1 MSSSR
6 RKFLK
11 LSTLATLVAIFP
23 LRGSAYVVSAE
34 DPLANYTKVTFKSYL
49 RSVFQLYAGGE
60 IVEVTLKS
68 IGDLPAPQG
77 GECFTLLFRGGAR
90 PHPQDTYTLNHP
102 ALGKFK
108 LFLVPV
114 GTDKYG
120 AQGYLAT
127 INRLSPYDAATIAAP
142 KK

>member
-23 LRGSAYVVSAE
+23 FRGNAYVAGE
-34 DPLANYTKVTFKSYL
+34 DPLANYSKDTFKSYL
-49 RSVFQLYAGGE
+49 RSVFQLSAGGA
-60 IVEVTLKS
+60 IVEITLKS
-68 IGDLPAPQG
+68 VDDMPSPRG
-77 GECFTLLFRGGAR
+77 GECFTLLFRGGSS
-90 PHPQDTYTLNHP
+90 PHRQDTYTLNHP
-102 ALGKFK
+102 ALGKFE

-127 INRLSPYDAATIAAP
+127 INRLSPYDAATIVAP
-142 KK
+142 TK

>member
-11 LSTLATLVAIFP
+11 LSTLATLVAVFP
-23 LRGSAYVVSAE
+23 FRGNAFVVSGE
-34 DPLANYTKVTFKSYL
+34 DPLANYTKATFKSYL
-49 RSVFQLYAGGE
+49 RSVFQLYAGGG
-60 IVEVTLKS
+60 IVEVTLTTV
-68 IGDLPAPQG
+68 GDMPSPPG

-90 PHPQDTYTLNHP
+90 SYTQNTYTLSHP
-102 ALGKFK
+102 ALGKFG

-114 GTDKYG
+114 GADKYG

-127 INRLSPYDAATIAAP
+127 INRLSPYDAATIAP
-142 KK
+142 PTK